1 MEMIKATHQPPQE
14 FVNGI
19 FIQEYLKLHP
29 LTAEQIE
36 KNRQEFLRE
45 YLGRA

>member
-1 MEMIKATHQPPQE
+1 MTTPKHQPPQE
-14 FVNGI
+14 FVNGVL
-19 FIQEYLKLHP
+19 IQEYLRRHP